1 MNGRMAK
8 VSPRAP
14 LSGPAFIRLLARLSD
29 THIA

>member
-14 LSGPAFIRLLARLSD
+14 LSGPAFIRLLAR
-29 THIA
+29 

>member
-14 LSGPAFIRLLARLSD
+14 LSGPAFIRLLARL
-29 THIA
+29 